1 MHIYFKILFL
11 EHPTLF
17 FIYVAKN
24 DEWIKLQNE
33 DWYYVSLMSRFFHQW
48 IKRFFNV
55 SLKVKVDILPV
66 IPGRLFD
73 RMSVSYLSR
82 DHASRG
88 NTIYHFYLTYFKP
101 FWTDC
106 KTEGYSSENFGIAYW
121 ERSKQP
127 VSDIERTKFYADKNC
142 AKVSHVL
149 SHEILRMKGEPRK
162 VYFEGVHELWDKH
175 LYDLLPFQYFNSK
188 FERVS
193 KHESYSFASIDPQ
206 RLKS

>member
-1 MHIYFKILFL
+1 M
-11 EHPTLF
+11 EHPILF

-55 SLKVKVDILPV
+55 SLTVKADILPV

-82 DHASRG
+82 DHVSRG
-88 NTIYHFYLTYFKP
+88 KATYHFYLTYFKP

-106 KTEGYSSENFGIAYW
+106 KTEGYSSENFGVAYW

-127 VSDIERTKFYADKNC
+127 VSDTERIRFYADKNC

-162 VYFEGVHELWDKH
+162 VYFERVHELWDKH

-193 KHESYSFASIDPQ
+193 KHEPYSFASIDPQ
-206 RLKS
+206 RIKN

>member
-1 MHIYFKILFL
+1 LHIYFKILFL
-11 EHPTLF
+11 EHPILF

-55 SLKVKVDILPV
+55 SLTVKADILPV

-88 NTIYHFYLTYFKP
+88 KATYHFYLTYFKP

-106 KTEGYSSENFGIAYW
+106 KTEGYSSENFGVAYW

-127 VSDIERTKFYADKNC
+127 VSDTERIRFYADKNC

-162 VYFEGVHELWDKH
+162 VYFERVHELWDKH

-193 KHESYSFASIDPQ
+193 KHEPYTFASIDSQ
-206 RLKS
+206 RIKN

>member
-1 MHIYFKILFL
+1 MDHL
-11 EHPTLF
+11 TLF

-55 SLKVKVDILPV
+55 SLTVKADILPV

-82 DHASRG
+82 DHVSRG
-88 NTIYHFYLTYFKP
+88 KTTYHFYLTYFKP

-106 KTEGYSSENFGIAYW
+106 KTEGYSSENFGVAYW
-121 ERSKQP
+121 ERSKHP
-127 VSDIERTKFYADKNC
+127 VSDTERIKFYADKNC

-162 VYFEGVHELWDKH
+162 VYFERVHELWDKH
-175 LYDLLPFQYFNSK
+175 LYDLLPFQYFNTK

-193 KHESYSFASIDPQ
+193 KHEPYSFASIDPQ
-206 RLKS
+206 RIKS